1 MCLNISFLTQFQRF
15 WWTINKINPLLAN
28 QILICKFLFQKQF
41 KLFKIIELS
50 LKRTFYITAT
60 LGIISGTCVACVY
73 FAPNSTIALVLI
85 CIHLMASCVCIDI
98 IFTITVDLFPTYLR
112 WVTLIDTSKTRIFF
126 PLYQLTTCFL

>member
-28 QILICKFLFQKQF
+28 QLLICKFLFQKQF

-50 LKRTFYITAT
+50 LKQTFYITAT